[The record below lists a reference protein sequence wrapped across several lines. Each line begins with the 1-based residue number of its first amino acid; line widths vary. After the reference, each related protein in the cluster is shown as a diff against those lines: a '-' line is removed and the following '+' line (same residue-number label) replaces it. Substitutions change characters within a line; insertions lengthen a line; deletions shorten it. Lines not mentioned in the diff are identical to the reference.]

1 MQVVPGPITGI
12 PEVTSCQSDH
22 LPFKT
27 TLCFLPLQPPCASNF
42 FISFTFGTFSNA
54 LPKSRY
60 IISIVIIKHLS
71 NLFKELK
78 EVCGTGFVAEKPKL
92 GIFYQAFI
100 YRVIDKLVFN
110 NCLKNHFV
118 FLSSKVL
125 LLNVLLKFIS
135 RTDTADQ
142 SLIHFHRD

>member
-27 TLCFLPLQPPCASNF
+27 TLCFLPFNLRVPLISLSVSLLALFQMLCQNQGILYLLLLSNISVTFSKNSRRFVVQDLLLRNPWF
-42 FISFTFGTFSNA
+42 FIKLLSIRWLINWS
-54 LPKSRY
+54 L
-60 IISIVIIKHLS
+60 IIASKI
-71 NLFKELK
+71 
-78 EVCGTGFVAEKPKL
+78 T
-92 GIFYQAFI
+92 
-100 YRVIDKLVFN
+100 
-110 NCLKNHFV
+110 FV